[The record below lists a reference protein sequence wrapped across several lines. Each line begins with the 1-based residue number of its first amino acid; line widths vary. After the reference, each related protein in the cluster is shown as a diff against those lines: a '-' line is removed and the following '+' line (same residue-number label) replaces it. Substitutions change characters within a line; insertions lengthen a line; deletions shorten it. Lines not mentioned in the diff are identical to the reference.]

1 MNTHSIIH
9 TYAKVA
15 VTLLLTFL
23 SVLSASAQANPADVD
38 HLFRKAQTE
47 YDNGQFSQ
55 CQESLKA
62 LLPSARGMIKTGAYR
77 MMALCA
83 LEQGDLESAR
93 SNIALLLKYDP
104 YFTPSLGDPIRFRDL
119 IREAKDQSAGITT
132 ASRQAENMD
141 EAPVPVTLIT
151 DDMIRHSGAQTLQEV
166 LCLFVPGMTL
176 AEGMESNIAMHGVY
190 SLTQDKILFMVDGH
204 RLNSSSTNA
213 EAPDFRSNLDKIK
226 QIEVL
231 RGPASSLYGNVALTA
246 VVNIITYKGAEL
258 NGTRISGLAGTQRSF
273 GGSLVVGGGNN
284 VVDIMG
290 WGSMY
295 NSLGFRNEIDNI
307 AGSKS
312 ILYSHST
319 DGRPAYDIG
328 LKGRWQDFTL
338 SINLQRSKRVPYI
351 NVLQINGLTSLEDV
365 IVGTM
370 QQADV
375 NGIVQQVMEMYGI
388 QPVDTR
394 PDVNSF
400 RNFTYDRYDKV
411 NGETPGITRSNNRIN
426 IDYAHSFGKI
436 DVQAS
441 AYVNFESTS
450 LYNVLG
456 DSVNS
461 AVISDNAVDLLETL
475 IAFSYASRGEDPT
488 AIVDQLDQNLRG
500 KTTADVMKII
510 LMPASD
516 DSESEQLRRTLT
528 MIPANYN
535 GAYQKLDWQNN
546 TYGFQ
551 AQGLTNYDLLGHGT
565 VILGAQFEQFSMT
578 GKNFTMGGNYTAA
591 TNMSSSAIFRKGSET
606 SLSGYL
612 QIKHSFSPRWILNAG
627 FRYDGKRRFNGSR
640 LKRLSPRFSVIYKL
654 HNNWTLRG
662 NYNYSFVDAPY
673 LYRAC
678 ILPIF
683 SGGEDMKPETMHGL
697 NFTTEYHKG
706 GLRAEVGTFYNQL
719 NDLVVLNPAIAQAYA
734 RGGLSDTYIFN
745 NTGKVHLFGVEGSA
759 QYQRRDFFAN
769 LNATWQRVVKHEN
782 YIVYKSQT
790 YSTPAMHANLT
801 VAGAPYHGKGSGFFT
816 GGTLWVRGTT
826 QFQTATHY
834 PTIDL
839 LRTMVMGE
847 YATVMNRIAPQCVVG
862 IGANY
867 EWKYLDINLSLKNL
881 FNNNYSIGSMLSDG
895 VPHAGRSFLAKVTVK
910 F

>member
-23 SVLSASAQANPADVD
+23 SVLSASAQANPTDVD
-38 HLFRKAQTE
+38 HLFRKAQVE

-62 LLPSARGMIKTGAYR
+62 LLPSAKGMVKTGAYR
-77 MMALCA
+77 LMALCA
-83 LEQGDLESAR
+83 LEQSDLEGAR

-119 IREAKDQSAGITT
+119 ISEAKDQSAGITT

-190 SLTQDKILFMVDGH
+190 SHTQDKILFMVDGH

-284 VVDIMG
+284 VVDVMG

-295 NSLGFRNEIDNI
+295 NSLGFKREVDNI
-307 AGSKS
+307 TGGTST
-312 ILYSHST
+312 LYSHST

-328 LKGRWQDFTL
+328 MKGRWQDFTL
-338 SINLQRSKRVPYI
+338 SINLQRSKLVPYI

-365 IVGTM
+365 IVGAI
-370 QQADV
+370 QQAEPHDL
-375 NGIVQQVMEMYGI
+375 ISQVMAQLGI
-388 QPVDTR
+388 QPVDNR
-394 PDVNSF
+394 PDVNSY
-400 RNFTYDRYDKV
+400 RNFTYDKYGKV

-426 IDYAHSFGKI
+426 IDYAHTFGRF

-461 AVISDNAVDLLETL
+461 AVISDNAVSLLETL
-475 IAFSYASRGEDPT
+475 LAFEYYSQGEDPT
-488 AIVDQLDQNLRG
+488 QIIELLDQNLRG
-500 KTTADVMKII
+500 KTTADIMKII
-510 LMPASD
+510 LQPAGD
-516 DSESEQLRRTLT
+516 DSESLQLRKVLSA
-528 MIPANYN
+528 IPSNYN
-535 GAYQKLDWQNN
+535 GAHQKLDWQNS

-551 AQGLTNYDLLGHGT
+551 AQGLTNYNLLGHGT
-565 VILGAQFEQFSMT
+565 VILGVQIEQFSLT

-591 TNMSSSAIFRKGSET
+591 ANMSSSSIFRKGHESSIST
-606 SLSGYL
+606 YT
-612 QIKHSFSPRWILNAG
+612 QVKHFFSPKWIVNAG
-627 FRYDGKRRFNGSR
+627 LRYDNKKRFNGSH

-654 HNNWTLRG
+654 DDDWTIRG

-683 SGGEDMKPETMHGL
+683 SGGEDMLPETMHGFNL
-697 NFTTEYHKG
+697 GTSYHKG
-706 GLRAEVGTFYNQL
+706 GFRAEVVSFYNL
-719 NDLVVLNPAIAQAYA
+719 LKDLVVLNPAIAQAFTKGA
-734 RGGLSDTYIFN
+734 TDTYIFN

-759 QYQRRDFFAN
+759 QYQQRDFFAN

-801 VAGAPYHGKGSGFFT
+801 VAGAPYRGNGSGFFN

-826 QFQTATHY
+826 QFQTATY
-834 PTIDL
+834 CPTIDL

-881 FNNNYSIGSMLSDG
+881 FNNKYSIGSMISDG